1 MKSHLF
7 VHVGI
12 VLFGAGIYELVA
24 GMVALVTWML
34 EGEWLP
40 YLPQIALVSFW
51 VTLPLAY
58 FLWKRFASRRR
69 K

>member
-1 MKSHLF
+1 MKNHPL
-7 VHVGI
+7 VYVGL
-12 VLFGAGIYELVA
+12 VLYGVGIYELVV

-34 EGEWLP
+34 EGEWQP

-51 VTLPLAY
+51 ITLPLA
-58 FLWKRFASRRR
+58 FVLWKSFTSRKR